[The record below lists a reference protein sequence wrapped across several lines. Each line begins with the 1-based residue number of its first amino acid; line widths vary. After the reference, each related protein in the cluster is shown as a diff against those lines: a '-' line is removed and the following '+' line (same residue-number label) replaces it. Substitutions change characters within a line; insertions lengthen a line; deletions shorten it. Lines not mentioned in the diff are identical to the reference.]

1 MVRKD
6 SSRNEQLDLLGRN
19 VLRASVISDEEAG
32 EIAQSPFL
40 FTRLRARIK
49 SERQMDEAGGVWSG
63 FWLISRRA
71 IPAMSLV
78 AALSLGL
85 FLYAGNKS
93 AKPAFSVD
101 AYLGTSD
108 SRIENLVFA
117 ERQPVTVDEVLAT
130 IATRDER
137 ELAR

>member
-1 MVRKD
+1 MARQESNQNK
-6 SSRNEQLDLLGRN
+6 RLDRVGRD
-19 VLRASVISDEEAG
+19 VLRASVIGDEEA
-32 EIAQSPFL
+32 ENLAQSPFL
-40 FTRLRARIK
+40 FTRIRSRIE
-49 SERQMDEAGGVWSG
+49 SERQAEETAGIWNS
-63 FWLISRRA
+63 FWLISRKA

-78 AALSLGL
+78 AAISLGL
-85 FLYAGNKS
+85 FIYSGNKS
-93 AKPAFSVD
+93 SRPTFSVD

-137 ELAR
+137 EPAR